1 MEKSILNQL
10 LENRTLFH
18 FYQLCQIPRG
28 SGNEKQVSDYILK
41 WACSLGLQA
50 KQDEVYNLVIK
61 KEASAGYEKAA
72 PILLQAHLDMV
83 CDKEPG
89 AEHDFLKDAIPW
101 EIKDD
106 WIFSAKG
113 TTLGADCGIGV
124 ALIMAILEDND
135 LKAPEIE
142 VLLTVREETDM
153 AGAYHVSQ
161 KDFHSKRIINLDISP
176 DNRLLMGSCGG
187 EAIEVEIP
195 VERCIVEAKTL
206 CLRVG
211 GLKGGH
217 SGSDIHRGRGNAIL
231 LLGRIL
237 DEICAEGIPV
247 QLVRIHGGNSRLA
260 IPREAEAE
268 IIVPE
273 KYWEQLGNSCKK
285 INAIVRDTWQLN
297 ATDIDILLECNE
309 NTTVNSFTKIST
321 EHIIKA
327 LMIMPDG
334 IREMS
339 DVLLGNVESS
349 SNLGVIRTGINQ
361 VECIIEIRGNHEFTR
376 KDVERKIMLVAENFG
391 GSCKIH
397 SSYPEWR
404 YQKNSELRKLILE
417 QYRNQYQQEM
427 ECVCVHAGNEVGIL
441 FEKLDVEDAVAM
453 GPTRL
458 FFHTPKEKL
467 YVKSVE
473 QFEVFLKN
481 ILEQLK

>member
-1 MEKSILNQL
+1 MEKSTLNQL

-28 SGNEKQVSDYILK
+28 SGNEKRVSDYIFK
-41 WACSLGLQA
+41 WACGLGLQV
-50 KQDEVYNLVIK
+50 KQDEVNNLIIK
-61 KEASAGYEKAA
+61 KCASVGYEKVM

-106 WIFSAKG
+106 WIFSANG

-135 LKAPEIE
+135 LRAPAIE

-153 AGAYHVSQ
+153 AGAYHVCQ
-161 KDFHSKRIINLDISP
+161 KDFRSKRIINLDISP
-176 DNRLLMGSCGG
+176 DNRLLIGSCGG

-195 VERCIVEAKTL
+195 VERYTLEAKTI
-206 CLRVG
+206 CLSIK

-231 LLGRIL
+231 LLGKVL
-237 DEICAEGIPV
+237 DEICTEGIPL
-247 QLVRIHGGNSRLA
+247 QLVRIYGGNSRLA
-260 IPREAEAE
+260 IPRDAEAE
-268 IIVPE
+268 IVVPE
-273 KYWEQLGNSCKK
+273 EYWEILKDCCEKM
-285 INAIVRDTWQLN
+285 NAIVRDTWQLS
-297 ATDIDILLECNE
+297 AVDVEISLEYHE
-309 NTTVNSFTKIST
+309 NRFVEPLSRIST
-321 EHIIKA
+321 KHIIKA
-327 LMIMPDG
+327 LMLVPNG
-334 IREMS
+334 ISEMS
-339 DVLLGNVESS
+339 DALFGNVESS
-349 SNLGVIRTGINQ
+349 SNLGVIRTDENK
-361 VECIIEIRGNHEFTR
+361 VECIIEIRGHHEFTR
-376 KDVERKIMLVAENFG
+376 KALERKIRLVAENFG

-404 YQKNSELRKLILE
+404 YQKNSELRNVILK
-417 QYRNQYQQEM
+417 QYREQYQQEM

-441 FEKLDVEDAVAM
+441 FEKLDIEDAVAM